1 MAGHQTLD
9 LGMVVRIHRGQF
21 SSLAPRSPTEGGP
34 MDCRVIPTTALLALL
49 TRALEAQTSQTGF
62 LDRRVSVAG
71 QSHHYQV
78 FVPFSY
84 TPSQRWP
91 VILFLHGAGERGDD
105 GLLPTQVGLGAA
117 VRQNAARFPAIIVF
131 PQMPAESAWTGRPA
145 QVAIAAL
152 EQVSR
157 EFQVDSDRVYLT
169 GLSMG
174 GNGVWYLAYRYPSR
188 FAALVP
194 ICGFVTAFFPTA
206 RPFTPVVPAD
216 SGPPFEALARH
227 LRRVPTWIVHGEI
240 DGPAPHPC
248 PPRPRP
254 AGPPSAPPTAAWSCS
269 RATRSPTPAGT
280 AAWPTRTRP
289 VRSARATRCSPQRP
303 RSRPTPIGACGS
315 TIAASA
321 ATRCR
326 TWRRAGR
333 QTRWRSR
340 PTC

>member
-1 MAGHQTLD
+1 MQLQRESSGKVRGSRTCPCPAKFKRDNLAGP
-9 LGMVVRIHRGQF
+9 
-21 SSLAPRSPTEGGP
+21 SSNGRTPDFGSGYGGSNPPGPIPLPARSRPCSSRGGP
-34 MDCRVIPTTALLALL
+34 MDLRVIRTMAFLVLL
-49 TRALEAQTSQTGF
+49 TQALEAQTPQTGF

-84 TPSQRWP
+84 TASQRWP

-105 GLLPTQVGLGAA
+105 GLLQTQVGLGAA

-131 PQMPAESAWTGRPA
+131 PQMPAESAWTGTPA

-194 ICGFVTAFFPTA
+194 ICGFVPAFFPTA
-206 RPFTPVVPAD
+206 RPFTPVVSAD
-216 SGPPFEALARH
+216 SGPPFEALARQ
-227 LRRVPTWIVHGEI
+227 LRRVPPWVVHGEI
-240 DGPAPHPC
+240 DGAGPVDKSPPAP
-248 PPRPRP
+248 
-254 AGPPSAPPTAAWSCS
+254 AGLES
-269 RATRSPTPAGT
+269 
-280 AAWPTRTRP
+280 
-289 VRSARATRCSPQRP
+289 
-303 RSRPTPIGACGS
+303 
-315 TIAASA
+315 
-321 ATRCR
+321 
-326 TWRRAGR
+326 
-333 QTRWRSR
+333 
-340 PTC
+340 